1 MKHILYIL
9 PTVGEL
15 SQTFIVDEIELVSS
29 SGDIS
34 ILSMSDYAPSDLSVN
49 WKQISDKYQIDVAVQ
64 PSSNIKV
71 SRYSISNL
79 LFKLC
84 RLLVINKSERYY
96 LLWAFKNIKDKYKTV
111 SHIHCHFAGANLS
124 LAYALS
130 ILLDVKV
137 SVNFHG
143 YDVREWQIE
152 KDRLAAICNETTAN
166 FVVSS
171 SQKQKLEQIGVNSE
185 SIVVQPVGVNIS
197 VKKHVGANMF
207 EETFRLVSV
216 ARLHPI
222 KNHMMAL
229 KVLNVLI
236 KKGYSLH
243 YSIIGDGETLPELR
257 AFVQSQSIEKF
268 VTFMG
273 ALSHKEAIEA
283 MRQNHVHLLT
293 SIDEGAPTVVM
304 EAMVHEVLNVCTE
317 VGGVADLIEHNK
329 SGKLVKSEVELTIVI
344 EELINDRAQI
354 PSLTK
359 AAYQRACLHFD
370 KQKLVVRKLQFM
382 ELK

>member
-273 ALSHKEAIEA
+273 AL
-283 MRQNHVHLLT
+283 
-293 SIDEGAPTVVM
+293 
-304 EAMVHEVLNVCTE
+304 
-317 VGGVADLIEHNK
+317 
-329 SGKLVKSEVELTIVI
+329 
-344 EELINDRAQI
+344 
-354 PSLTK
+354 
-359 AAYQRACLHFD
+359 
-370 KQKLVVRKLQFM
+370 
-382 ELK
+382 